1 MYNLIEYSDNYSKT
15 SCILWQYYKDEPT
28 LNDADA
34 IDNYSGNSASFKG
47 ELRPKLH
54 LCFYVRFLLIVWR
67 KDFVQNFVAIRF
79 SIRFCEVIKL
89 QSFEFRVCDVTPA
102 NV

>member
-1 MYNLIEYSDNYSKT
+1 MPMYNLIEYRDNYSKT
-15 SCILWQYYKDEPT
+15 SCILWQYYRDEPT

-47 ELRPKLH
+47 ELRLKLH

-67 KDFVQNFVAIRF
+67 KDFVQNFVAIPLDF
-79 SIRFCEVIKL
+79 AKL
-89 QSFEFRVCDVTPA
+89 
-102 NV
+102 